1 MVDGS
6 AHTLRCWAWIPF
18 AIAFVSLAA
27 AQQVNQAET
36 MQRLTDQVEAAREAL
51 KSDPDNSLYNAQLGT
66 LLQHLDYISPDGGS
80 RIPEAERAYRKA
92 AEVAPDRRVVAGI
105 MANLGALM
113 MGAPGALDRALE
125 YTETAIRAGV
135 EANMRDSDI
144 VGGAYFN
151 RGKILGMLGREEEA
165 QMAYAEAAEVAHGV
179 APGSYAKALASL
191 KQFDSAQIG
200 AMEEAVRFLKLSADG
215 GSQEAGE
222 EVEEDLETG
231 AARRRRRGK
240 AAVKSLSD
248 LQAEWAWLADM
259 RREDQPWLFFALYKA
274 YESQGNYE
282 KAWQNLLEANR
293 RQRDTYNYNSKEEGR
308 MVQGLREAFPLRDAD
323 PSVAHALSGEAG
335 LKEPGPIFVVG
346 LPRSGSTLIEQ
357 ILASHPQVFG
367 AGEDTAF
374 APLLPLLFSILRGE
388 PSEAAQTP
396 ADVGA
401 VYMAKMQARIPE
413 GRNATHIVDKML
425 RNAYNMAYIRM
436 TLPGACLI
444 HAVRHPLD
452 VALSCFAQPFE
463 GRGLPW
469 ASQLDEITAAV
480 KNHHDMMEHWEA
492 LLPGHI
498 LAVPYEALVADQE
511 GWTRRML
518 QHCGLP
524 WDDAVLRF
532 HDTQRDVHTASV
544 TQVRQKIYR
553 SSVGKWKKYGD
564 MLQPVREALHSYI
577 KEYEEKYPN
586 EPETAVEAAHEEL

>member
-1 MVDGS
+1 MAGS
-6 AHTLRCWAWIPF
+6 AHTSRFWAWLTF
-18 AIAFVSLAA
+18 AIALASLGA
-27 AQQVNQAET
+27 AQQINQAET
-36 MQRLTDQVEAAREAL
+36 MQRLTEQVEAARKAL

-66 LLQHLDYISPDGGS
+66 LLQHLDYINPDGGS

-92 AEVAPDRRVVAGI
+92 AEAAPDRRVVAGI

-125 YTETAIRAGV
+125 YTETAIQAGV

-165 QMAYAEAAEVAHGV
+165 QAAYAEAAEVALGV

-215 GSQEAGE
+215 GSQEATE
-222 EVEEDLETG
+222 EEDDLDAG
-231 AARRRRRGK
+231 ATRRRRRGK
-240 AAVKSLSD
+240 AAVKSLAD

-259 RREDQPWLFFALYKA
+259 RREDQPWLFFALYRA

-293 RQRDTYNYNSKEEGR
+293 RQRDTYNYDSKEEGR
-308 MVQGLREAFPLRDAD
+308 MVQGLRAAFPLSGAD
-323 PSVAHALSGEAG
+323 PSVARALSGELG

-374 APLLPLLFSILRGE
+374 APLLPLLFSILKGE
-388 PSEAAQTP
+388 PSEVQTP

-401 VYMAKMQARIPE
+401 LYMAKMQARIPE

-436 TLPGACLI
+436 TLPDACLI

-480 KNHHDMMEHWEA
+480 INHHDMMEHWEA
-492 LLPGHI
+492 LLPGRI

-518 QHCGLP
+518 QHCWLP
-524 WDDAVLRF
+524 WHDAVLQF

-544 TQVRQKIYR
+544 SQVRQKMYK

-577 KEYEEKYPN
+577 KEYEEKYPT
-586 EPETAVEAAHEEL
+586 ELETEAAHEEL